1 MAKDYYAVLGVSRDA
16 SPEEIKKAF
25 RRLARDTHPD
35 ANPDDPSAEARFR
48 EVAEAYEVLSDPER
62 RRAYD
67 RGETLDLGNI
77 FAGFSSFDDLLRS
90 VFGDAGPF
98 GSGRG
103 PSARPRGR
111 DVVARVRVSLAE
123 AAFGTEADVAFET
136 NVRCEL
142 CGGSG
147 AKPGALRS
155 TCPTCGGA
163 GAVRVARRGLLGTV
177 MSVAECDRCRGSGEV
192 VSELCPRCHGRGVH
206 PDRRSVRVEIPAG
219 VSNGTRLRMSG
230 EGEAAGAGARS
241 GDLYVTI
248 EVVPDERFERSGDD
262 LIHRT
267 TVGIAEAALGTSV
280 EVPLLEGGTETVDIP
295 PGTQPGWSVRVPG
308 RGTGHLGR
316 RGRGDLIVTVDVE
329 VPSGLT
335 AEEEELLRRFAE
347 LRGEHPSRG
356 KRKKR
361 RGR

>member
-1 MAKDYYAVLGVSRDA
+1 MAKDYYAVLGVPRDA
-16 SPEEIKKAF
+16 SQEEIKRAF

-67 RGETLDLGNI
+67 RGESLDLGDL
-77 FAGFSSFDDLLRS
+77 FAGFGSFDDLLRS

-98 GSGRG
+98 GTGRG
-103 PSARPRGR
+103 PTARPRGR

-136 NVRCEL
+136 NVTCGL

-147 AKPGALRS
+147 AKPGSLRS

-177 MSVAECDRCRGSGEV
+177 MSVAECDRCRGSGEII
-192 VSELCPRCHGRGVH
+192 SEPCPRCLGQGVH

-219 VSNGTRLRMSG
+219 VSTGTRLRMTG
-230 EGEAAGAGARS
+230 EGEAAGQGGRP

-262 LIHRT
+262 LIHRVT
-267 TVGIAEAALGTSV
+267 IGIAEAALGTKV
-280 EVPLLEGGTETVDIP
+280 EVPLLEGGTETVAIP
-295 PGTQPGWSVRVPG
+295 AGTQPGWTTRLAG
-308 RGTGHLGR
+308 RGTAHLGR
-316 RGRGDLIVTVDVE
+316 RGRGDLVVQVAVE
-329 VPSGLT
+329 VPSDLT
-335 AEEEELLRRFAE
+335 PEEEELLRRFAE
-347 LRGEHPSRG
+347 LRNEHPA
-356 KRKKR
+356 KR
-361 RGR
+361 RRRRHR

>member
-1 MAKDYYAVLGVSRDA
+1 MAKDYYAVLGVPRDA

-35 ANPDDPSAEARFR
+35 ANPDDPSAEVRFR

-67 RGETLDLGNI
+67 RGEHLDLGNL
-77 FAGFSSFDDLLRS
+77 FAGFGSFDDLLRS

-98 GSGRG
+98 GAGRG
-103 PSARPRGR
+103 PTGRPRGR

-123 AAFGTEADVAFET
+123 AAFGTEADVTFET
-136 NVRCEL
+136 NVTCEV

-147 AKPGALRS
+147 AKPGAMRS
-155 TCPTCGGA
+155 TCPICGGA
-163 GAVRVARRGLLGTV
+163 GAVRVTRRGLLGTV

-192 VSELCPRCHGRGVH
+192 VSEACPRCHGRGVH
-206 PDRRSVRVEIPAG
+206 PDRREVRVEIPAG
-219 VSNGTRLRMSG
+219 VSTGTRLRMSG
-230 EGEAAGAGARS
+230 EGEAAGRGARA
-241 GDLYVTI
+241 GDLYVTV

-262 LIHRT
+262 LIYRDRI
-267 TVGIAEAALGTSV
+267 GIAEAALGTSL
-280 EVPLLEGGTETVDIP
+280 EVPLLEGGTEKVEVP
-295 PGTQPGWSVRVPG
+295 PGTQPGWATRIPG

-316 RGRGDLIVTVDVE
+316 RGRGDLIVEVGVE
-329 VPSGLT
+329 VPSELSS
-335 AEEEELLRRFAE
+335 EQEELLRRFAE
-347 LRGEHPSRG
+347 LRGEHVEPAR
-356 KRKKR
+356 RRKR